1 MLPLLFA
8 AAVALAG
15 PPDFEIVP
23 TDDDLVRETQARARE
38 LLEHYRRDARYAYMG
53 RIQAVSRIRDGTV
66 PHDEAQIVVEDALRG
81 RRRAVVSIRVP
92 IAEDAPENP
101 TQPDAP
107 QPVAA
112 YPPPAIVGHNVLVFV
127 DKEGW
132 VLDGDALY
140 VVAGPLAWRS
150 TEEGRFMRPDQDRD
164 WWDQLTPGAEWV
176 RLELG
181 EVRHAFKFRPRRS
194 ER

>member
-23 TDDDLVRETQARARE
+23 TDDDLVRQTQMQGRE
-38 LLEHYRRDARYAYMG
+38 LLEHYRRDARGAYVG
-53 RIQAVSRIRDGTV
+53 RIQAVSRIRDGV
-66 PHDEAQIVVEDALRG
+66 VVHDEAQIAVSKALRG
-81 RRRAVVSIRVP
+81 RRREVVSIRVP
-92 IAEDAPENP
+92 VAEDAPDTP
-101 TQPDAP
+101 TTPDGP
-107 QPVAA
+107 QLVSA
-112 YPPPAIVGHNVLVFV
+112 YPPPAIVGHTVLVFV

-164 WWDQLTPGAEWV
+164 WWDQLTPGPEWI
-176 RLELG
+176 RLDMPAVEA
-181 EVRHAFKFRPRRS
+181 AFKWKARR
-194 ER
+194 RAH